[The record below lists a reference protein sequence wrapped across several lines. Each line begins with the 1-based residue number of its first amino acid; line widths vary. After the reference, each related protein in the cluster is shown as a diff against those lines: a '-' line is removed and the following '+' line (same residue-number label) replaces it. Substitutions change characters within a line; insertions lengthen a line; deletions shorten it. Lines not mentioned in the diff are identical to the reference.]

1 MNKSLLQGVTTTE
14 HEMKDK
20 LTEENINAQFE
31 KVKHKAEAMM
41 DNPEQLKKIAES
53 AWEKIKGLQ
62 GPLEQVWDQLKLM
75 ISLVKEW
82 VSGNYKE
89 VPTASI
95 VAIVAGLIYLLSPI
109 DLIPDFIPV
118 LGYLDDIFVLGVV
131 FTQVAKDLE
140 AFARWQAAGSVV
152 AETATAT
159 DSSPSEAGVSEAEIS
174 EAETASKAE
183 TVTESTAEANDE
195 PTAPKDH
202 A

>member
-1 MNKSLLQGVTTTE
+1 MLRLIRGSQLLGITKME
-14 HEMKDK
+14 SKMKDR
-20 LTEENINAQFE
+20 LNEENIKAQFD

-53 AWEKIKGLQ
+53 AWQKILGLR
-62 GPLEQVWDQLKLM
+62 GPLAEVWEQLKLM

-82 VSGNYKE
+82 LAGNYKE

-95 VAIVAGLIYLLSPI
+95 VAIVAGLIYLISPI

-140 AFARWQAAGSVV
+140 AFARWQVAGSES
-152 AETATAT
+152 AENTPT
-159 DSSPSEAGVSEAEIS
+159 DNR
-174 EAETASKAE
+174 
-183 TVTESTAEANDE
+183 TESPADADANEAPDAKANE
-195 PTAPKDH
+195 PKDP

>member
-1 MNKSLLQGVTTTE
+1 MKNKLN
-14 HEMKDK
+14 
-20 LTEENINAQFE
+20 EENINAQFE

-62 GPLEQVWDQLKLM
+62 GPLEQVWEQVKLM

-82 VSGNYKE
+82 VAGNYKE

-95 VAIVAGLIYLLSPI
+95 AAIVAGLIYLLSPI

-140 AFARWQAAGSVV
+140 AFARWQSAGSVV
-152 AETATAT
+152 AETASAT
-159 DSSPSEAGVSEAEIS
+159 DSSTSEDEVV
-174 EAETASKAE
+174 AETTVEASTE
-183 TVTESTAEANDE
+183 TNE
-195 PTAPKDH
+195 PKDP

>member
-1 MNKSLLQGVTTTE
+1 MLRLISGSQLLGIPKME
-14 HEMKDK
+14 SKMKDR
-20 LTEENINAQFE
+20 LNEENIKAQFD

-41 DNPEQLKKIAES
+41 DNPEQLKKVAES
-53 AWEKIKGLQ
+53 AWEKTLGLR
-62 GPLEQVWDQLKLM
+62 GPLEEVWEQLKLM

-82 VSGNYKE
+82 LAGNYKE

-140 AFARWQAAGSVV
+140 TFARWQAAGSKSAEDMPTDSPIEPSVV
-152 AETATAT
+152 AQPDA
-159 DSSPSEAGVSEAEIS
+159 SEAPGA
-174 EAETASKAE
+174 KAD
-183 TVTESTAEANDE
+183 TKPDE
-195 PTAPKDH
+195 PKDPD
-202 A
+202 

>member
-1 MNKSLLQGVTTTE
+1 
-14 HEMKDK
+14 MKDK
-20 LTEENINAQFE
+20 LNEENIKAQFE

-41 DNPEQLKKIAES
+41 DHPEQLKKVAES
-53 AWEKIKGLQ
+53 AWEKTLGLK
-62 GPLEQVWDQLKLM
+62 GPLEQVWEQLKLM
-75 ISLVKEW
+75 VSLVKEW
-82 VSGNYKE
+82 VAGNYKE

-95 VAIVAGLIYLLSPI
+95 VAIVAGFIYLLSPI

-140 AFARWQAAGSVV
+140 AFAHWQAAGSVV
-152 AETATAT
+152 AKTASKA
-159 DSSPSEAGVSEAEIS
+159 SPSEAATEESDVAEAEVEVKA
-174 EAETASKAE
+174 EAEVEVKAE
-183 TVTESTAEANDE
+183 AENLSQSAAETSDE

>member
-1 MNKSLLQGVTTTE
+1 
-14 HEMKDK
+14 MKDK
-20 LTEENINAQFE
+20 LNEANINAQFE

-53 AWEKIKGLQ
+53 AWEKIKGLK
-62 GPLEQVWDQLKLM
+62 GPLEQVWEQVKLM

-82 VSGNYKE
+82 VAGNYKE

-140 AFARWQAAGSVV
+140 AFARWQADGSVV
-152 AETATAT
+152 AEPTPAT
-159 DSSPSEAGVSEAEIS
+159 DSGTSEDEAV
-174 EAETASKAE
+174 AETDTDTDTTVE
-183 TVTESTAEANDE
+183 TDTQATE
-195 PTAPKDH
+195 PKDP